1 MNKKLMIFGAIL
13 LCALLFVAVH
23 VLFFKYSSP
32 DKDVLKFTKEMNKH
46 CPTMIDLETR
56 LDQVNALADNTLH
69 FNYTLIYRD
78 KDSLAIDNLKTFME
92 PVILN
97 KIKTSPALSKYLD
110 KNLTWIYSY
119 NDKNGDFIFKIT
131 YTPDK
136 FN

>member
-1 MNKKLMIFGAIL
+1 M
-13 LCALLFVAVH
+13 LCVLLFVAIH
-23 VLFFKYSSP
+23 ILFFKSSSP
-32 DKDVLKFTKEMNKH
+32 DRAVLKFTKEMNKH

-56 LDQVNALADNTLH
+56 LDQVKALADNTLH

-78 KDSLAIDNLKTFME
+78 KDSLSIGNLKTFME

-119 NDKNGDFIFKIT
+119 NDKNGNFIFKIT
-131 YTPDK
+131 YSPEQFK
-136 FN
+136 